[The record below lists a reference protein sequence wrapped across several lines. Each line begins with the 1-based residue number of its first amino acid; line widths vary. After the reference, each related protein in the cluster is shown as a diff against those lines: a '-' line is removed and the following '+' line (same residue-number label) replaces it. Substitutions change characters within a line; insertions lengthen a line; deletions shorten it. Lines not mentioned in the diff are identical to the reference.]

1 MKKTLLLG
9 RQHSYLMA
17 GGLLHRN
24 ALRFS
29 ATGGLVYAVNGP
41 TSPQIPVMGF
51 TLDPLSATAL
61 DRWGP
66 AAVSIDTT
74 QRSKF
79 DPFKVQIRYS
89 RIRYS
94 RIRYSRIRYSRI
106 RYSRIRYSRIR
117 YSRIFQ
123 MNQPTNQ
130 MPQFLKFITGRL
142 NTAQHV
148 SGILMPMIRSYNKCS
163 RSLWFTVGAW

>member
-94 RIRYSRIRYSRI
+94 RI
-106 RYSRIRYSRIR
+106 
-117 YSRIFQ
+117 FQ

>member
-106 RYSRIRYSRIR
+106 
-117 YSRIFQ
+117 FQ